1 MTTSMNAEIGLAGYY
16 DIWLRAPNGR
26 RFRPTSCPGTIKNVI
41 TDLGLDS
48 CFARSFCA
56 SRQYLAMGTGST
68 AATTSDTGLATY
80 YATSQTHSTTENGR
94 TVSFADRYVEDYM
107 THTWTNSTGSDKTL
121 YEFGTTW
128 LTTANPAVFS
138 RIVISAGV
146 TIPNG
151 YELIVRYTL
160 RKYIPN
166 WRSPATGTVTIG
178 GTSVGC
184 TYMAINDNTAASDTT
199 GLHFFYYFRAD
210 GYIAKESYIPL
221 LLEPYTTGD
230 SGYDRVALFQSSTA
244 YATLSATENLT
255 TPTLYSYGGTVL
267 STYVAGSF
275 TRTKYYV
282 FLASTLPETT
292 IYGFTVGTNEYRGQ
306 FICRFDSGQVKL
318 ATRKWTCGVTL
329 SLSRV

>member
-1 MTTSMNAEIGLAGYY
+1 MNINIGLAGYY

-26 RFRPTSCPGTIKNVI
+26 RFRPASCPKTIKNVI

-48 CFARSFCA
+48 CFARSFCE

-107 THTWTNSTGSDKTL
+107 THIWTNSTGSDKTL

-138 RIVISAGV
+138 RIVVSAGV

-151 YELIVRYTL
+151 YELLVKYTL
-160 RKYIPN
+160 RKYIPR
-166 WRSPATGTVTIG
+166 WRSPATGAVTIG

-184 TYMAINDNTAASDTT
+184 TYMAINDNTAASDASAP
-199 GLHFFYYFRAD
+199 HFFNYFLTSGEVSSGQYA
-210 GYIAKESYIPL
+210 SL
-221 LLEPYTTGD
+221 LFEPSTVGNV
-230 SGYDRVALFQSSTA
+230 SFNKVALFQSSTA

-255 TPTLYSYGGTVL
+255 APTLYYYGNTVL

-275 TRTKYYV
+275 TRTKYYA

-292 IYGFTVGTNEYRGQ
+292 IYGFTVGTNGSLGQ
-306 FICRFDSGQVKL
+306 FICRFDSGQVKR

-329 SLSRV
+329 SLSRI

>member
-48 CFARSFCA
+48 CFARSFCE
-56 SRQYLAMGTGST
+56 SRRYLAMGTGST

-107 THTWTNSTGSDKTL
+107 THTWVNSTGSDKTL

-138 RIVISAGV
+138 RIVVSAGV

-151 YELIVRYTL
+151 YELLVKYTL
-160 RKYIPN
+160 RKYIPR

-184 TYMAINDNTAASDTT
+184 TYMAINNNTAASDASA
-199 GLHFFYYFRAD
+199 LHFFNYFSTNGEVYSEQYA
-210 GYIAKESYIPL
+210 PL
-221 LLEPYTTGD
+221 LFEPATLG
-230 SGYDRVALFQSSTA
+230 SGVYNKVALFQSSTA

-255 TPTLYSYGGTVL
+255 TPTLYSYGNPML

-275 TRTKYYV
+275 TRTKYYA

-292 IYGFTVGTNEYRGQ
+292 VYGFTVGTSNYAGQ

-318 ATRKWTCGVTL
+318 ATRRWTCGVIL
-329 SLSRV
+329 SLTRV